1 MADIYKGL
9 TVKLGVDDTSLSKAL
24 RSAKNEAAGVYGE
37 LKKLDKALK
46 LDPGNT
52 KLLAQQQTD
61 YRRQIE
67 STEKQ
72 LKILK
77 QAESEIGKE
86 KLTSEQWTKLQSDI
100 VLTEQKLKGYKQA
113 LADSVIQQGV
123 ANSAL
128 GNAGGVIESFGT
140 KVDGLGRGMQAV
152 GGTLTRTLTPAIIAA
167 GTATVVAATTIDTSL
182 TNVKKTVDGTDEQY
196 QQLKASA
203 IEFSKTNAVDASQI
217 LDIQALGAQLGF
229 AIDELDEF
237 GRVVSGLDIAT
248 NMDAETAATEMAQFA
263 NITKM
268 SHGEI
273 SNYGSA
279 IVGLGNNFATTESD
293 ISAMAMRLAAAGT
306 QVKMSQ
312 ADILGIATALT
323 SMGVEAEAGGTAIS
337 TIMAQIDKDV
347 AMSGSV
353 MEGTS
358 NLTQKE
364 AEKVTGA
371 LETWA
376 SAAGMTAQEFSD
388 AWKGDPVSALSA
400 LLSGMESATL
410 EGGNM
415 SVILQE
421 LGIDAVRQ
429 TDIMKR
435 LAGNSEL
442 VGKAVA
448 KSNDEWTKNTAL
460 QNEVDNRNESL
471 AAQFEMLKNRVIAI
485 ADKVGG
491 PLAKA
496 FLDAL
501 DAAEPLLQ
509 SIADGAQAFADMDE
523 EQQKL
528 ILTVVALAAAAG
540 PLMNIIGGG
549 ITHIKDFGSGM
560 QKAAEML
567 AKFDVATSSAARS
580 TTTQATASTAA
591 AGATTGLATSTK
603 AASVAMGGLK
613 AAIAS
618 TGVGLLVVAIGML
631 VGLVMDF
638 VDANNKAADRVR
650 KAGEANDALKRS
662 LDGLD
667 SGFESAKSK
676 ASDYAITADD
686 VRGKTEE
693 MTQAHKDLAKS
704 LTDSMTEAGS
714 NAGMLESYMGIIE
727 SLGTK
732 SNLTSEEQA
741 KLQEAVK
748 QVNGACGTSFAVTN
762 DQNGALYGQVDAIR
776 AVVAAQQE
784 RIRYEAAS
792 DGWKEVLKQQ
802 EADLLEITRLEQQRN
817 DLAEK
822 NKGKTVSE
830 QGENAQ
836 AYTETVNALN
846 AARDAYNSTSET
858 AKLYEQRVGQL
869 GSSLG
874 SSAAEIVEFSNATA
888 AISESIGASGQS
900 VDAFASSLSQ
910 CGVSTAE
917 LSSLTEDQLAAL
929 AQSYDG
935 STQSIIAKLQEF
947 GLAAKVEGK
956 GAASNLATGISE
968 GTQQV
973 LQAASDV
980 TGKTLDQIG
989 AECASFGIEGD
1000 AAIAAYATALASGSS
1015 QAEAAAA
1022 AAGVAS
1028 GNATGQNYA
1037 DALAAKRELAVA
1049 SALQVTGMTIE
1060 QFNASAAQAGVEG
1073 DEATAAY
1080 AASVAAR
1087 AGDAKAS
1094 GETVA
1099 GAATGGLGTGD
1110 ASSGGQLG
1118 DLFASGVAARAWNS
1132 KVSGEALAGN
1142 AASGAKSQNEN
1153 ASTWGEHL
1161 GGNFASGIRGAIEWV
1176 SNAATSLAD
1185 AVWKVLGHTVPKEG
1199 PLRNGGKGEAEWGR
1213 HTVQNYISGVRSQIP
1228 ELKKAM
1234 NEVANTASMPL
1245 ASSESIRL
1253 STAASASA
1261 RKQSAPVVSVSVDG
1275 KDGITKG
1282 DVYDAMV
1289 AAMTQAAR
1297 ESGDTVIKVGEREV
1311 ARVVAKCSKGL
1322 M

>member
-37 LKKLDKALK
+37 LRKLDKALK

-128 GNAGGVIESFGT
+128 GNAGGAIESFGT
-140 KVDGLGRGMQAV
+140 KVEGIGRGMQSV
-152 GGTLTRTLTPAIIAA
+152 GGALTRTLTPAIIGA
-167 GTATVVAATTIDTSL
+167 GTATIIAATDIDTGL
-182 TNVKKTVDGTDEQY
+182 TNVKKTVDGTAEQY
-196 QQLKASA
+196 GELKQAA
-203 IEFSKTNAVDASQI
+203 IDFSQTNAVSARQI

-229 AIDELDEF
+229 SIDELDEF
-237 GRVVSGLDIAT
+237 SRVVSGLDIAT
-248 NMDAETAATEMAQFA
+248 NMDAETAGTELARFA

-273 SNYGSA
+273 GNYGSA
-279 IVGLGNNFATTESD
+279 IVGLGNSFATTEGE
-293 ISAMAMRLAAAGT
+293 ISAMAMRIAASGK
-306 QVKMSQ
+306 QVGMSQ
-312 ADILGIATALT
+312 ADILGVATAL
-323 SMGVEAEAGGTAIS
+323 SSLGVEAEAGGTAVS
-337 TIMAQIDKDV
+337 TIMATIDKDIALNKDSV
-347 AMSGSV
+347 A
-353 MEGTS
+353 
-358 NLTQKE
+358 
-364 AEKVTGA
+364 
-371 LETWA
+371 TWA
-376 SAAGMTAQEFSD
+376 AAARMSTDDFAA
-388 AWKGDPVSALSA
+388 AWKSKPVDALSA
-400 LLSGMESATL
+400 VLSGMESTTA

-415 SVILQE
+415 SVMLEE
-421 LGIDAVRQ
+421 LGIDSIRQ

-442 VGKAVA
+442 VGNAVS
-448 KSNDEWTKNTAL
+448 KSNEEWSKNTAL
-460 QNEVDNRNESL
+460 QKEVDNRNESL
-471 AAQFEMLKNRVIAI
+471 AAKFEILKNRVVAI
-485 ADKVGG
+485 ADNVGG
-491 PLAKA
+491 PLADA
-496 FLDAL
+496 LLDAL
-501 DAAEPLLQ
+501 DAAEPLFTA
-509 SIADGAQAFADMDE
+509 IADGSKAFADMDE

-567 AKFDVATSSAARS
+567 AKFDVATSGAARS

-748 QVNGACGTSFAVTN
+748 QVNDACGTSFAVTN

-1087 AGDAKAS
+1087 AVDAMAS

-1199 PLRNGGKGEAEWGR
+1199 PLRNGGKGEAEWGK

-1234 NEVANTASMPL
+1234 NEVANTASIPL
-1245 ASSESIRL
+1245 ASSESMRL
-1253 STAASASA
+1253 STAATVSA
-1261 RKQSAPVVSVSVDG
+1261 RKQTAPVVSVSVDG
-1275 KDGITKG
+1275 KDGITKS

-1289 AAMTQAAR
+1289 AAINTS
-1297 ESGDTVIKVGEREV
+1297 SGGKEV
-1311 ARVVAKCSKGL
+1311 ALYVDGKKFASTTAGHFDAEFAAMEVRRNR
-1322 M
+1322 